1 MHPIPSHNPYQHY
14 RKHSPT
20 SYDDIVD
27 PYRRHKSQ
35 PSDSN
40 SSEHGALHSRTAS
53 DSSTSRLAVNAA
65 PYSHGLSSRDY
76 DDDPYAKSRTPAHIS
91 TSSNG
96 VLFGNTAKDISEN
109 ETSHGSSSAHTATI
123 NNGNYTSK
131 ERILPAVNPAYLE
144 SYQRANSYL
153 PYSHHQRDPLQQI
166 APIYVEDERLQ
177 TIQGVGSM
185 LQDNISVDMARNDE
199 AAQRQLRDKKTPDY
213 EKRNMELLELQQK
226 EDQQRRWYQRRC
238 CCGLTVRL
246 WLYMAVGGLLVL
258 FALLMYFLFPRM
270 PTVGFS
276 AADTS
281 QQAWTKD
288 MNTMTAQWSVNMTL
302 DSSANWI
309 HTWLDSMVVSV
320 LDNDTMTQIGSGA
333 VDAQW
338 IPPRESK
345 HMVTLPINIAYSRTN
360 ATDETITDLFATCGP
375 RRQTPDPTSFHSELF
390 NVTFQVELVLR
401 GLPWSSHSTV
411 IPDHGIQCP
420 G

>member
-1 MHPIPSHNPYQHY
+1 
-14 RKHSPT
+14 
-20 SYDDIVD
+20 
-27 PYRRHKSQ
+27 
-35 PSDSN
+35 
-40 SSEHGALHSRTAS
+40 
-53 DSSTSRLAVNAA
+53 
-65 PYSHGLSSRDY
+65 
-76 DDDPYAKSRTPAHIS
+76 
-91 TSSNG
+91 
-96 VLFGNTAKDISEN
+96 
-109 ETSHGSSSAHTATI
+109 
-123 NNGNYTSK
+123 
-131 ERILPAVNPAYLE
+131 
-144 SYQRANSYL
+144 
-153 PYSHHQRDPLQQI
+153 
-166 APIYVEDERLQ
+166 
-177 TIQGVGSM
+177 
-185 LQDNISVDMARNDE
+185 
-199 AAQRQLRDKKTPDY
+199 
-213 EKRNMELLELQQK
+213 
-226 EDQQRRWYQRRC
+226 
-238 CCGLTVRL
+238 
-246 WLYMAVGGLLVL
+246 MAVGGLLVL

-338 IPPRESK
+338 IPPREGK